1 MANWLCSAFQTF
13 HLRIRHE
20 QPMRHALVEILDI
33 RINIGILLTDYAAP
47 HRRR

>member
-1 MANWLCSAFQTF
+1 
-13 HLRIRHE
+13 
-20 QPMRHALVEILDI
+20 MRHALVEILDI